1 MRRKRGLSFGACLL
15 FCAAPAT
22 AALVAGEAA
31 AVHERLRADPSYQ
44 FAFSNLPA
52 ANRPP
57 PQWMQEIAMF
67 IIRAINFIAPVIQ
80 VLFWLGVALIAAGAV
95 YIIGREIWLRLRR
108 EDAPEEEET
117 PIYRPAPA
125 LTRALLEEADRLAAA
140 GRYAE
145 AAHVLLFRSI
155 EDIQRFQPNHVR
167 AAMTSREISHL
178 AILSPPAREAFA
190 QIAAA
195 VERSRFAGRD
205 IGAEVF
211 ARCRAAYGV
220 FAELGS

>member
-1 MRRKRGLSFGACLL
+1 M
-15 FCAAPAT
+15 CAAPT
-22 AALVAGEAA
+22 AAAVVAGEVA

-44 FAFSNLPA
+44 FAFSTPPA
-52 ANRPP
+52 SRPSP
-57 PQWMQEIAMF
+57 RWLQSVGEF
-67 IIRAINFIAPVIQ
+67 IIRVIEFLAPVIQ
-80 VLFWLGVALIAAGAV
+80 VLFWLGVAMIAAGAV

-108 EDAPEEEET
+108 TNETAEEEA
-117 PIYRPAPA
+117 PVYRPAPA
-125 LTRALLEEADRLAAA
+125 LTRALLEEADRLAAK
-140 GRYAE
+140 GRYGE

-167 AAMTSREISHL
+167 VAMTSREISHL
-178 AILSPPAREAFA
+178 AILSPRAREAFS

-205 IGAEVF
+205 IGADIF
-211 ARCRAAYGV
+211 TQCRAAYGV